1 MVGVN
6 CKLYAVMALC
16 LSPVCP
22 SHLLLR
28 LPGFAERFPRP
39 LRGHPPAPRHRWTPV
54 SSRRAALPSA
64 LAEEVGAGGP
74 VCSPC
79 ALVLYQDN
87 PGAFPTP
94 ASRSRGSATP
104 HCCFAACAEMSWG
117 QEPKRGPGGPCVL
130 VPPVA
135 LQPVYTGEG
144 GATET

>member
-28 LPGFAERFPRP
+28 LPGFAERFPHAY
-39 LRGHPPAPRHRWTPV
+39 GAAPRPTAPRLPLAA
-54 SSRRAALPSA
+54 RRTA

-94 ASRSRGSATP
+94 ASQSRGSATP

-117 QEPKRGPGGPCVL
+117 QEPERGPGGPCVL